1 MSFPKPRDLF
11 YLLFNPTKTK
21 SKLIR
26 IESSVNPLNVF
37 IFTKLENVLTR
48 IVLAN
53 FSGTEI

>member
-1 MSFPKPRDLF
+1 MSFPKTRDLF

-26 IESSVNPLNVF
+26 IESSLNPLNVF
-37 IFTKLENVLTR
+37 IFTKLENVLR